1 MKKITVILFLIL
13 SCSYS
18 YGYEQIYY
26 SEEEYSPR
34 YIIKDYS
41 YIEGYNELWNDLSN
55 KINLTYYD
63 DFIHKDFGSVT
74 SRKDRDAVIEF
85 IKNYK
90 IQNIYLDDY
99 SNLMAFP
106 AINSLILQNKA
117 LLKARFVL
125 DNVPGHDKTSLVYMA
140 AGLSYIYSDGLYEL
154 DKLRKIFKEWL
165 RLGGDDFPEITKEEK
180 EKRYKFFSYI
190 ANLPENPEA
199 VKEFINIVDNEFY
212 NKLVF
217 KNGLFDIFNT
227 DFYTV
232 ISSREVY
239 KGYNRTQ
246 YYISYIKAEYMDI
259 ITGKHFRLD
268 NKGTDINH
276 YFTVWSC
283 KDGLKLKDDN
293 FYIFP
298 FNKQTF
304 ILSVHNEN
312 NMKILKFSY
321 YNPEYIDTPEYAEI
335 IIDNNGE
342 PVSYNNMWQAAL
354 IRNKVI
360 NSLVSTPSFSCKD
373 DNITMQQSIVCESFL
388 LRMYDKIS
396 SRKYFLVY
404 KSIKKNSKKIK
415 QLENLKQNF
424 KEKIDNCY
432 IDRKCMQN
440 EYKSY
445 IESLI
450 NFK

>member
-1 MKKITVILFLIL
+1 MKKTLILLILF
-13 SCSYS
+13 SYSYS

-26 SEEEYSPR
+26 QEEEYSPR

-41 YIEGYNELWNDLSN
+41 YIEGYNELWQDLSN
-55 KINLTYYD
+55 RINLTYYD

-74 SRKDRDAVIEF
+74 SRKDRDAVIDF

-125 DNVPGHDKTSLVYMA
+125 DNVSGHDKTSLVYLA

-165 RLGGDDFPEITKEEK
+165 RLGGDDFPEIKKEEK
-180 EKRYKFFSYI
+180 EKRHKFFSYI
-190 ANLPENPEA
+190 ANLPENPESA
-199 VKEFINIVDNEFY
+199 KEFINIVNDKFY
-212 NKLVF
+212 YNLVF

-239 KGYNRTQ
+239 QGYNIVK
-246 YYISYIKAEYMDI
+246 YFASYIKAEYMDI

-276 YFTVWSC
+276 YFTVWSY

-298 FNKQTF
+298 FDKQTF

-312 NMKILKFSY
+312 NKKILKFNY

-335 IIDNNGE
+335 TIDNNGE
-342 PVSYNNMWQAAL
+342 PVSYNNMWQYPL
-354 IRNKVI
+354 VRNKVI
-360 NSLVSTPSFSCKD
+360 NSLVSSPSFSCS
-373 DNITMQQSIVCESFL
+373 DNITPQQSVICESFS

-404 KSIKKNSKKIK
+404 SSIRKKSKKIK
-415 QLENLKQNF
+415 QLESIKQNF
-424 KEKIDNCY
+424 KERLDACY
-432 IDRKCMQN
+432 IDRKCLQN

-450 NFK
+450 KFK